1 MGFLYLSTY
10 SIDKALTHTAHI
22 SRRIRA
28 RDEHAAVAK
37 WYERGKV
44 SHAKGAEICGVTR
57 SDFIHILSQ
66 HQVSVIQYN
75 EATLDQELS

>member
-1 MGFLYLSTY
+1 MLEV
-10 SIDKALTHTAHI
+10 K
-22 SRRIRA
+22 
-28 RDEHAAVAK
+28 HAAVAK

-44 SHAKGAEICGVTR
+44 SQAKGAEICGVTR
-57 SDFIHILSQ
+57 SEFIHILSQ